1 MGSIQ
6 GLKWAGQSDL
16 TKMIQANAL
25 TEGELPDRV
34 HLIVAEFLQMDSPR
48 RLREIE
54 RAEQEL
60 DIEIRVIDTY

>member
-16 TKMIQANAL
+16 TRMIEANGL
-25 TEGELPDRV
+25 VCGELPDRV

-48 RLREIE
+48 RLRQIE
-54 RAEQEL
+54 QAENEL